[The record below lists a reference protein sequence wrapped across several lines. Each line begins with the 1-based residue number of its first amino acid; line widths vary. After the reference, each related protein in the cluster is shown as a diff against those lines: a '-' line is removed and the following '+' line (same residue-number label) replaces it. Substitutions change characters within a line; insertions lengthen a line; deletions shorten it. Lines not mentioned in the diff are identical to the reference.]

1 MTENQITMGAYGV
14 LLAIAL
20 MIALFVM
27 LSQYEGGC
35 EVQSI
40 MAPTPGGVKLMDR
53 VIEEARKA
61 L

>member
-1 MTENQITMGAYGV
+1 VTENQIVMGAYGV

-20 MIALFVM
+20 LIALFTM
-27 LSQYEGGC
+27 IGQYEQGC
-35 EVQSI
+35 AVQSI
-40 MAPTPGGVKLMDR
+40 VAPTPEGVKLMDR